1 MGDAFVR
8 QLKEL
13 EPFAECGGRD
23 FAHVERLGTT
33 LDVRAGSVLCRE
45 DATADQWLVI
55 LSGAAEVTRR
65 GRAIGTVMPGEWF
78 GPPGPCAPR
87 WVQTETATALGPTRV
102 LVFGRQE
109 YKALLL
115 LCPRVRLVRWH
126 PITAVDVRPP
136 VAPVVGDVAD
146 SPPAVPAVADRP

>member
-1 MGDAFVR
+1 MSDAFVR
-8 QLKEL
+8 QLEAL

-23 FAHVERLGTT
+23 FAHIERLGTT

-45 DATADQWLVI
+45 GTAADQWFVI
-55 LSGAAEVTRR
+55 VSGAAAVTRR
-65 GRAIGTVMPGEWF
+65 GQATGTVMPGEWF
-78 GPPGPCAPR
+78 GPLGPCDPHG
-87 WVQTETATALGPTRV
+87 VQTDTAIALGPTRV

-136 VAPVVGDVAD
+136 VAPVEGDVAD